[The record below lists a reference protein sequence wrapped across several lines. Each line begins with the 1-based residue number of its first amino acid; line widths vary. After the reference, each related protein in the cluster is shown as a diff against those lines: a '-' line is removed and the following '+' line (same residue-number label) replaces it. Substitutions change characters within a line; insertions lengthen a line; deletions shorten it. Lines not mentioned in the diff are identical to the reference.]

1 METNHDILLKVK
13 EKFPS
18 LINFAKEEIV
28 ENILCLPCHVSNNAN
43 YFILYPTGEIKYKTK
58 DHWEYTSAFNKD
70 GFGNGIAFI
79 DLTSYELIKVYYYKD
94 DLNFDDPIRIAY
106 SSKNFLITEHEER
119 THIIFLDNFSVS
131 SFGGWEYKV
140 CEPYI
145 LFFPHSGYSCY
156 NTFAIIDTNTKKR
169 IDLGNKLSNIIAGDL
184 YNKEIGNFFESSITI
199 DAGRE
204 NLVYQYQHSGETF
217 EINLEKLFTDNELL
231 EYSKSIQKPQ
241 INYHNL
247 QVIEGHWT
255 KGFALDIHTIK
266 SSFNTDGSFDTE
278 RSFIGEL
285 LYKIKYRFDKTKI
298 KELVEIIASEFSRLF
313 TNPID
318 VIIPIPP
325 SNMNRPFQPLIEIAK
340 ELSNKIHI
348 PLDSK
353 LVVKKKITSAIKQ
366 IEDYEKRKELLAD
379 AFFITDKSYKGKTVL
394 LFDDLYRSG
403 ETLNAVTKVLKEQ
416 GEVGDIYVLTI
427 TRTRTKK

>member
-1 METNHDILLKVK
+1 M
-13 EKFPS
+13 
-18 LINFAKEEIV
+18 
-28 ENILCLPCHVSNNAN
+28 
-43 YFILYPTGEIKYKTK
+43 
-58 DHWEYTSAFNKD
+58 
-70 GFGNGIAFI
+70 
-79 DLTSYELIKVYYYKD
+79 
-94 DLNFDDPIRIAY
+94 
-106 SSKNFLITEHEER
+106 
-119 THIIFLDNFSVS
+119 
-131 SFGGWEYKV
+131 
-140 CEPYI
+140 
-145 LFFPHSGYSCY
+145 FFPHSGYSCY

-231 EYSKSIQKPQ
+231 EYSKSIQMPQ

-366 IEDYEKRKELLAD
+366 IEDYEKTNRNFYGGAMVDSKDYSLICDVLEEKRINLIKTSEIKWQKIDKINYNHYIDAIDTYSGRK
-379 AFFITDKSYKGKTVL
+379 S
-394 LFDDLYRSG
+394 
-403 ETLNAVTKVLKEQ
+403 
-416 GEVGDIYVLTI
+416 
-427 TRTRTKK
+427 